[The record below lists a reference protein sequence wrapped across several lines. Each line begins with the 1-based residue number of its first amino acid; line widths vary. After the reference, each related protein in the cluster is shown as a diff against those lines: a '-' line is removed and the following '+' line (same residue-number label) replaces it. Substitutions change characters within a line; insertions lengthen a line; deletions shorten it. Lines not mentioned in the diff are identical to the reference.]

1 MENFKEKYYSL
12 LNNYFLKKD
21 EASLFEASELG
32 RELVKR
38 NLSAEDVAEI
48 HEYAIQQ
55 LGKEFPELKLTETVP
70 YISAPLLEMLM
81 AYGLTFRK
89 LLEQSQKVEQDLI
102 NDQKKLESLV
112 EERTAE
118 IDEKNK
124 KLSDQIKVFV
134 GRELKIRDLEKKI
147 RLMEGESR

>member
-12 LNNYFLKKD
+12 LNSYFLKKD

-112 EERTAE
+112 EERTHE
-118 IDEKNK
+118 LQEKNQE
-124 KLSDQIKVFV
+124 LDQALKVFV
-134 GRELKIRDLEKKI
+134 GREYKINELQEKI
-147 RLMEGESR
+147 RLLEES